1 MITKKLLLGGLVTRS
16 MGIEHACLHV
26 ICEVLLVSE
35 KLQRVAALENFEV
48 KLMQSNVCKVCM
60 FSS

>member
-1 MITKKLLLGGLVTRS
+1 MTRS
-16 MGIEHACLHV
+16 MGIERASLRV
-26 ICEVLLVSE
+26 TREILYVSE

-48 KLMQSNVCKVCM
+48 KFMQSNVCKVCM

>member
-1 MITKKLLLGGLVTRS
+1 MTRS